1 MFGHAVY
8 GPYGPRSEGLINFL
22 GRHRTARLYSL
33 VFLTWQ
39 YGGFGF
45 NISVYARC
53 QMPGR
58 TLTQNIPHPSRTNV
72 GLGWIS
78 RVGLGKGKGWCLFLP
93 EFDYMRLKLSA

>member
-1 MFGHAVY
+1 
-8 GPYGPRSEGLINFL
+8 
-22 GRHRTARLYSL
+22 
-33 VFLTWQ
+33 
-39 YGGFGF
+39 
-45 NISVYARC
+45 
-53 QMPGR
+53 MPGR